1 LGIYK
6 ACTSAGSI
14 RGEKNAFIAH
24 ILGRNKVCIHAS
36 AEAISVA
43 TALKLATTTGT
54 SSTGTSSAAAVS
66 SNKRGHIS
74 SSASSAAKS
83 STSEP
88 PAKKMKQGNLMAHA
102 YKGVDMPFSPNE
114 VAAVQAQALRATISA
129 NLPFQVYENPE
140 VIKLFGMLRTAAPDI
155 MPSAKV
161 VGGRLLNE
169 AAEVVE
175 LKMDKLLRKKNLGLV

>member
-1 LGIYK
+1 M
-6 ACTSAGSI
+6 
-14 RGEKNAFIAH
+14 
-24 ILGRNKVCIHAS
+24 CIHAS

-43 TALKLATTTGT
+43 TALKLATTMGT
-54 SSTGTSSAAAVS
+54 SSAGTSCAAAVS
-66 SNKRGHIS
+66 SSKRGHIS

-88 PAKKMKQGNLMAHA
+88 PAKKMKQGNLTAHA

-140 VIKLFGMLRTAAPDI
+140 VIKLFGMLRTAALDI